1 MANNDDYLRLRRM
14 TGEVDS
20 TTYTNTDLD
29 MFIERAVG
37 DMTVAASLIWG
48 EKASAYADLVNI
60 SEAGS
65 SRSNSDLFRHAIEQ
79 REYFLSLAGGSEV
92 PPTVIPEATS
102 STTRRIV
109 RT

>member
-1 MANNDDYLRLRRM
+1 MATNDDYLRLRRM

-20 TTYTNTDLD
+20 DTYTNADLEI
-29 MFIERAVG
+29 FIAEAAG
-37 DMTVAASLIWG
+37 DLQAAAALVWG

-65 SRSNSDLFRHAIEQ
+65 SRSNSDLFAHAKAQ
-79 REYFLSLAGGSEV
+79 QEYFEGLTGGGAA
-92 PPTVIPEATS
+92 ATTTG

-109 RT
+109 RA